1 MVHSRSTTRKKTV
14 TFGHG
19 VNERPRE
26 RRRRRKAIQDSRR
39 QTPRWWCFDVLSYA
53 GHRMYLY
60 HTLSQFPS
68 IGLISI
74 LPLLF
79 SCRPHLQVS
88 NLRRDPNYSF
98 YYNNCLRLLILNI
111 IPFVLLVFFNTK
123 IYQDIQVR
131 RRGRKGDLMSVCF
144 GSAWLLPLH
153 GGGGGGEGFS
163 IPTNPLLS
171 YTLLRSPFPTAVQTF
186 PLLHVAQISLAHLPS
201 LTVAHVCKLQ
211 YMWMWATRKDGKGS
225 Y

>member
-1 MVHSRSTTRKKTV
+1 MCGTHTVVHSRSTTRKKTV

-153 GGGGGGEGFS
+153 GGGGGGKGFRFQPILFFL
-163 IPTNPLLS
+163 IPSSAPL
-171 YTLLRSPFPTAVQTF
+171 T
-186 PLLHVAQISLAHLPS
+186 PS
-201 LTVAHVCKLQ
+201 LSKHFPSCTLHK
-211 YMWMWATRKDGKGS
+211 YPWRT
-225 Y
+225 YPP